1 MVKAVRGA
9 TQIEE
14 DRPQEI
20 QEAVV
25 ELFHGIVKENEFTAD
40 DIISLIISVTDDI
53 HSMNP
58 ATALRAGGIDSF
70 PLFCVQEMKTD
81 NQLPRTIR
89 FLLHIQMPEDTKDV
103 THVYTRGAQ
112 VLRPDLQKKN

>member
-9 TQIEE
+9 TQIQE

-20 QEAVV
+20 QEAVQ
-25 ELFHGIVKENEFTAD
+25 ELFHAILSENQFNED

-81 NQLPRTIR
+81 SQLPRTIR
-89 FLLHIQMPEDTKDV
+89 FLLHIQMPESTKDV

-112 VLRPDLQKKN
+112 VLRPDLSRK